1 MAFYD
6 SIWWYCLDN
15 GRSTGSHIIFY
26 QGGPIYHRT
35 HVPIPVPPSS
45 AQSEYNASCTTEM
58 DSAHFRVLIHE
69 LLKRDTDIFLEEYPI
84 IILDSKYAVC
94 MANNGNYT
102 KHTRHV
108 SRRLYL
114 LRNGGKWKMHKV
126 FWCEEGLYLADIAT
140 KNVGEKYLN
149 TRMKYIIGRLY
160 N

>member
-1 MAFYD
+1 MALAYFRM
-6 SIWWYCLDN
+6 L
-15 GRSTGSHIIFY
+15 II
-26 QGGPIYHRT
+26 
-35 HVPIPVPPSS
+35 
-45 AQSEYNASCTTEM
+45 
-58 DSAHFRVLIHE
+58 E
-69 LLKRDTDIFLEEYPI
+69 LLNKDPDTVQEEYPI

-108 SRRLYL
+108 SRRIYL